1 MIMTSFG
8 NVRSLRAASATL
20 TISILLSSSLRT
32 SQAFTTPLSVF
43 VQPSFSS
50 ITTTSSSSSSTARK
64 LSLIDTTAFLT
75 DILHS
80 SSTILSDNIVIDY
93 TTVDALQQSLDTT
106 VKIIPPPTPETS
118 TITEEFSNAASAA
131 AAAATSVVTPPKAVT
146 ATAQGFSST
155 YSKASYYTTLGL
167 YALSFPGIWSQIK
180 RSTKAKTKRKTFVSD
195 GESAD
200 GGKDLRQ
207 QAGEIMAYMKANN
220 YEVVEAG
227 EVITFR
233 GLVKKSVSQAC
244 FLIFCTVLGMAS
256 LALVLQIQLQD
267 FTIPFLGITPN
278 WFYLVG
284 LSPYAGIYYW
294 KSGDRVDDVKVKL
307 ASSDD
312 DVENEITIEG
322 NDEELERM
330 WRTLEW
336 REKGMVKIEG
346 LLEGT

>member
-1 MIMTSFG
+1 M
-8 NVRSLRAASATL
+8 
-20 TISILLSSSLRT
+20 
-32 SQAFTTPLSVF
+32 
-43 VQPSFSS
+43 
-50 ITTTSSSSSSTARK
+50 
-64 LSLIDTTAFLT
+64 
-75 DILHS
+75 LHS
-80 SSTILSDNIVIDY
+80 SSTILADLDINLTPDAVLSLPSDTATDIAA
-93 TTVDALQQSLDTT
+93 DA
-106 VKIIPPPTPETS
+106 
-118 TITEEFSNAASAA
+118 SNTAA
-131 AAAATSVVTPPKAVT
+131 AMASKPL
-146 ATAQGFSST
+146 GFSST

-167 YALSFPGIWSQIK
+167 YILSFPGIWSQIK
-180 RSTKAKTKRKTFVSD
+180 RSTKAKLKRKTFVSD
-195 GESAD
+195 GESTD

-233 GLVKKSVSQAC
+233 GLVKKSISQAC

-267 FTIPFLGITPN
+267 FTIPFIGIQPN
-278 WFYLVG
+278 WFYLVL

-294 KSGDRVDDVKVKL
+294 KSGDRIDDVKVKL

-312 DVENEITIEG
+312 DAENEITIEG

-336 REKGMVKIEG
+336 KEKGMVKIEG
-346 LLEGT
+346 LLEGS

>member
-1 MIMTSFG
+1 M
-8 NVRSLRAASATL
+8 
-20 TISILLSSSLRT
+20 
-32 SQAFTTPLSVF
+32 
-43 VQPSFSS
+43 
-50 ITTTSSSSSSTARK
+50 
-64 LSLIDTTAFLT
+64 
-75 DILHS
+75 LHS
-80 SSTILSDNIVIDY
+80 SSTILADLDINLTPDAILSLPSDTATDI
-93 TTVDALQQSLDTT
+93 A
-106 VKIIPPPTPETS
+106 
-118 TITEEFSNAASAA
+118 TEASNTAA
-131 AAAATSVVTPPKAVT
+131 AMASKPL
-146 ATAQGFSST
+146 GFSST

-167 YALSFPGIWSQIK
+167 YILSFPGIWSQIK
-180 RSTKAKTKRKTFVSD
+180 RSTKAKLKRKTFVSD
-195 GESAD
+195 GESTD

-233 GLVKKSVSQAC
+233 GLVKKSISQAC

-267 FTIPFLGITPN
+267 FTIPFIGIQPN
-278 WFYLVG
+278 WFYLVL

-294 KSGDRVDDVKVKL
+294 KSGDRIDDVKVKL

-312 DVENEITIEG
+312 DAENEITIEG

-336 REKGMVKIEG
+336 KEKGMVKIEG
-346 LLEGT
+346 LLEGS

>member
-1 MIMTSFG
+1 MKTIGMTS
-8 NVRSLRAASATL
+8 SLVNACGV
-20 TISILLSSSLRT
+20 ILLSRLPYTHAFSTVPSHAFERPVTACVSRSARISS
-32 SQAFTTPLSVF
+32 
-43 VQPSFSS
+43 PSPHPHPHPSTRGGSS
-50 ITTTSSSSSSTARK
+50 GALK
-64 LSLIDTTAFLT
+64 LSIGDPAHLLN
-75 DILHS
+75 DIIHS
-80 SSTILSDNIVIDY
+80 SSAILADLDTAANTLDLASDAS
-93 TTVDALQQSLDTT
+93 TAAVDA
-106 VKIIPPPTPETS
+106 
-118 TITEEFSNAASAA
+118 AAPQ
-131 AAAATSVVTPPKAVT
+131 T
-146 ATAQGFSST
+146 QGFSPA
-155 YSKASYYTTLGL
+155 YSKASYYTTLGV
-167 YALSFPGIWSQIK
+167 YILSFPGLYSQIK
-180 RSTKAKTKRKTFVSD
+180 RSTKAKLKRKTYISD

-233 GLVKKSVSQAC
+233 GLVKKSISQAC

-267 FTIPFLGITPN
+267 FTIPLLGIKPN
-278 WFYLVG
+278 WFYLVL